1 MGPVGG
7 RGYRSCHDVSGGSS
21 RGGSSHGNNIN
32 ACWAPSI
39 CHLFSSQHPGGRC
52 PTILIFG
59 IKRLRNREVIGVT
72 GVTAPVSGELG
83 PSLGSG
89 CHCHPG
95 GQGGV
100 KQTRPVLKIRKP
112 RKLVLFLKQNDGKC
126 FRFMHEKRHNFV
138 TR

>member
-1 MGPVGG
+1 MMCLVAPPM
-7 RGYRSCHDVSGGSS
+7 R
-21 RGGSSHGNNIN
+21 GSSHGNNSKVY
-32 ACWAPSI
+32 WAPSI
-39 CHLFSSQHPGGRC
+39 CHLFYSSQHPRGRY

-59 IKRLRNREVIGVT
+59 IKRLRNQEVIGVP
-72 GVTAPVSGELG
+72 GITALVSGELG

-89 CHCHPG
+89 CHCRPG

-100 KQTRPVLKIRKP
+100 KQTLPVLKIRKP

-138 TR
+138 PS